1 MGPVGGQT
9 AVILARCPAC
19 ATVFRATADQ
29 LKLRDGLVRCGRCRT
44 AFNALAHVVPASP
57 LPAEAPSIVE
67 TALPEMLQQAPQ
79 ADVVLDGSE
88 SVPDAG
94 KESTSQ
100 SADPEEQEQVH
111 DAGATELLVY
121 ETAAQPVE
129 VEHLADSIAATMPAS
144 ELMPSP
150 WQAETIVIEGAATQS
165 AVDSDAPLRDALALH
180 DVVPAIE
187 PAEADETRLP
197 ESADGA
203 AEEDQQ
209 AQSLVERWSMHAW
222 GAALAFV
229 LALALLQLV
238 YLYRSDIARA
248 SPPYRP
254 MIESMCKTLGCKI
267 ELPQQ
272 AELISIEVSDL
283 QPDPRHKERLV
294 LAATLKN
301 RAGFAQAFP
310 YVELTLTDS
319 RDQALARRVF
329 PPDVYLSDLGKEE
342 TGFAANAEQTVRL
355 LIDATGV
362 GATGYRLYIFYP

>member
-1 MGPVGGQT
+1 M
-9 AVILARCPAC
+9 LC
-19 ATVFRATADQ
+19 
-29 LKLRDGLVRCGRCRT
+29 LLRPCRPKRHR
-44 AFNALAHVVPASP
+44 LRKRP
-57 LPAEAPSIVE
+57 LPEI
-67 TALPEMLQQAPQ
+67 LQQAPQ

-100 SADPEEQEQVH
+100 SGDPEAQQHEAV
-111 DAGATELLVY
+111 ATELLVY
-121 ETAAQPVE
+121 ETGAQPVE
-129 VEHLADSIAATMPAS
+129 EEYLADSVPETAPAS
-144 ELMPSP
+144 EHTQSQWHP
-150 WQAETIVIEGAATQS
+150 ETIEADGAATQP
-165 AVDSDAPLRDALALH
+165 AVETDVPPGSMPPLDDGAP
-180 DVVPAIE
+180 VEE
-187 PAEADETRLP
+187 PAEVADDGAP

-209 AQSLVERWSMHAW
+209 AQSLVERWSMPAW
-222 GAALAFV
+222 SAALALV

-248 SPPYRP
+248 NPAYRP
-254 MIESMCKTLGCKI
+254 MIESMCETLDCKI

-329 PPDVYLSDLGKEE
+329 PPDVYLSDQAKVEA
-342 TGFAANAEQTVRL
+342 GFAANAEQTVRL
-355 LIDATGV
+355 LIDAMGV